1 MVKNNL
7 KNTIEDYL
15 LKNSEKIKI
24 NSKDIKKNDV
34 FLSLKG
40 QSNHGNSYI
49 DEAWNN
55 GAKYIITDKKIE
67 NHNKSILLVKSSNK
81 FLLEFAKKKRN
92 LYTGKVIGITGSLGK
107 TTLKEYLKFFLSINH
122 KVSASIKSYNN

>member
-55 GAKYIITDKKIE
+55 GAKYIITDKKIK

-81 FLLEFAKKKRN
+81 FLLEFAKKEKKFVHWKSNWNNRKSRKNNFKR
-92 LYTGKVIGITGSLGK
+92 IS
-107 TTLKEYLKFFLSINH
+107 
-122 KVSASIKSYNN
+122 